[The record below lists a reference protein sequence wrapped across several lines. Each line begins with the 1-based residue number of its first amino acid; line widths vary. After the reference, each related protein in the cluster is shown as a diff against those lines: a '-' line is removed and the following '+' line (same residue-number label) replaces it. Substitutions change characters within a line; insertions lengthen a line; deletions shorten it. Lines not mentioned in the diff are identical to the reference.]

1 VSMEP
6 DVLFQCPICSEAVTT
21 LTDSTYVQVDALM
34 ISEAVAEAEIQNPTL
49 PRYPFASKLFG
60 ESRVPDAEIYR
71 EVREA
76 VLAVQASHLEL
87 NQLQRQLARRLTG
100 EQYQLVFIELL
111 KDTNLHSVL
120 QRIDSKF
127 IKSRTVQ
134 TRVQEMVVFAIED
147 TNTEAQFTR
156 AALGTAGDIVLT
168 AGTAGVG
175 NLSKLT
181 ADQVVKAAAD
191 GSCNGLIFTMFA
203 AVEVYRWAKR
213 DIDGSTCIKNIGEH
227 AFGMYMGVYGSMEG
241 AAYGATAGAQIGTV
255 VPVVGTAVGGV
266 VGAVVGM
273 FFGGLIADGLGR
285 WVYRKYIPNKGT
297 RVQERIEE
305 VEQRLSPR
313 EVADVA
319 ARIFNVDLDRD
330 SYADAHQQY
339 RRMLLRNHPDKAPPG
354 TSLDELDRRKQETRE
369 ILANWNVVR
378 AYYYDNNLVND
389 DSVQE
394 CVLTAC
400 TLKVFEDGIW
410 KTVRSWWG
418 DENLHHVQNPATEK
432 IEKDYVYL

>member
-1 VSMEP
+1 
-6 DVLFQCPICSEAVTT
+6 
-21 LTDSTYVQVDALM
+21 
-34 ISEAVAEAEIQNPTL
+34 
-49 PRYPFASKLFG
+49 
-60 ESRVPDAEIYR
+60 
-71 EVREA
+71 
-76 VLAVQASHLEL
+76 
-87 NQLQRQLARRLTG
+87 
-100 EQYQLVFIELL
+100 
-111 KDTNLHSVL
+111 
-120 QRIDSKF
+120 
-127 IKSRTVQ
+127 
-134 TRVQEMVVFAIED
+134 
-147 TNTEAQFTR
+147 
-156 AALGTAGDIVLT
+156 
-168 AGTAGVG
+168 
-175 NLSKLT
+175 
-181 ADQVVKAAAD
+181 
-191 GSCNGLIFTMFA
+191 
-203 AVEVYRWAKR
+203 
-213 DIDGSTCIKNIGEH
+213 
-227 AFGMYMGVYGSMEG
+227 
-241 AAYGATAGAQIGTV
+241 
-255 VPVVGTAVGGV
+255 
-266 VGAVVGM
+266 
-273 FFGGLIADGLGR
+273 
-285 WVYRKYIPNKGT
+285 
-297 RVQERIEE
+297 